1 MKDGFCLETRVH
13 VLHQERFDLDSYEQY
28 LRRSIVDGVIELGR
42 DPVEELRVVYEQ
54 DMLTFT

>member
-1 MKDGFCLETRVH
+1 MH